1 MPKQEKI
8 DSVAELK
15 DRIAGS
21 SALYF
26 VDFTKVTANDFNALR
41 RKLGEL
47 NVRVRVVKNRLALR
61 ALTES
66 GSPAGIESLLKGP
79 TSIVF
84 AAEDPIAPARTIRD
98 AAKKNAD
105 LKVKGAYLDK
115 ALYAAERFD
124 FIAGLP
130 TKHELRGQLVG
141 VLEGPIWE
149 FVLGLESLLNDLVYV
164 LDQIKDR
171 PQPVIVE
178 ETGPSSTE
186 QEGPTEAAP
195 AVAG

>member
-8 DSVAELK
+8 DSVADLK

-26 VDFTKVTANDFNALR
+26 VDFAKVTANDFNALR

-66 GSPAGIESLLKGP
+66 GTPAEIEVLLKGP

-98 AAKKNAD
+98 AAKKNAA
-105 LKVKGAYLDK
+105 LKVKGAYLDRT
-115 ALYAAERFD
+115 LYRADRFD

-149 FVLGLESLLNDLVYV
+149 FVLGLESLLNDFVYV

-171 PQPVIVE
+171 PMP
-178 ETGPSSTE
+178 STE
-186 QEGPTEAAP
+186 PAVVQEGGAEAAP
-195 AVAG
+195 TAAS

>member
-8 DSVAELK
+8 DSVADLK

-26 VDFTKVTANDFNALR
+26 VDFAKVTANDFNALR

-66 GSPAGIESLLKGP
+66 GTPAEIEVLLKGP

-98 AAKKNAD
+98 AAKKNAA
-105 LKVKGAYLDK
+105 LKVKGAYLDRT
-115 ALYAAERFD
+115 LYRADRFD

-141 VLEGPIWE
+141 VLEGSIWE
-149 FVLGLESLLNDLVYV
+149 FVLGLESLLNDFVYV

-171 PQPVIVE
+171 PMP
-178 ETGPSSTE
+178 STE
-186 QEGPTEAAP
+186 PAVVQEGGAEAAP
-195 AVAG
+195 TAAS